1 MHTCPTY
8 DKMFAVS
15 SSRSTL
21 RTQERLILKKKMKR
35 TIEVAVDNAL
45 CIGTLENMY
54 TLTQFFS
61 CSWVVFYES
70 NDREKYPHASYFRQ
84 TNTCTEFSVYWF
96 PCLPLTHFSGVD
108 YWSCA
113 DVTLH
118 GHVYDKLWC
127 DVLIFICQQILLVEN
142 YRFFFSN
149 LRLIPVST
157 PILTLCNL
165 KKLMW
170 NSKTITRSICIF
182 KRM

>member
-1 MHTCPTY
+1 MAYSLALNIVEHTVYCRQLRSWQKRVSGKIYIEVYMHTCPTY

-84 TNTCTEFSVYWF
+84 TNTCTEFSVY
-96 PCLPLTHFSGVD
+96 
-108 YWSCA
+108 
-113 DVTLH
+113 
-118 GHVYDKLWC
+118 
-127 DVLIFICQQILLVEN
+127 
-142 YRFFFSN
+142 
-149 LRLIPVST
+149 
-157 PILTLCNL
+157 
-165 KKLMW
+165 
-170 NSKTITRSICIF
+170 
-182 KRM
+182 